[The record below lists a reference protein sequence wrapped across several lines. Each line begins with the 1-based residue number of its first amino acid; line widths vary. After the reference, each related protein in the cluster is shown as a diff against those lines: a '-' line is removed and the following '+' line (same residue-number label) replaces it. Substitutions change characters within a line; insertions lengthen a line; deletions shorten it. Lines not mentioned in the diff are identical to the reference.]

1 MGNRKRPATVLKTFL
16 QQFFSYD
23 SMQENVGKQQ
33 YNSSH
38 SLSRA
43 NVWQQW
49 LQRLA
54 AFRFQKLIYKRETVR
69 AIAYPLLE
77 ELSELLNCQFP
88 TSKCMGPY
96 SENC

>member
-1 MGNRKRPATVLKTFL
+1 MVHRKRTATVLKTFL

-38 SLSRA
+38 SLSKA

-49 LQRLA
+49 CQRLA
-54 AFRFQKLIYKRETVR
+54 AFRFQKIIYKRENRKDLLLTSPRKTVR
-69 AIAYPLLE
+69 TV
-77 ELSELLNCQFP
+77 ELSGDNIEVHGLPL
-88 TSKCMGPY
+88 
-96 SENC
+96 